1 MISGRALILAVGLL
15 LPACDPAAVRAGVAD
30 RAAQPVVVNVLVN
43 QYPRPQAEVA
53 TECVLA
59 NAAPAE
65 TEQLARDLGTR
76 AGTSTVAT
84 IRSIA
89 DRPGSVQCLAARG
102 LAPVAVVP

>member
-1 MISGRALILAVGLL
+1 M
-15 LPACDPAAVRAGVAD
+15 RAGVAG
-30 RAAQPVVVNVLVN
+30 RAAQSVVVNVLVN

-65 TEQLARDLGTR
+65 TEQLARDVGTR

-84 IRSIA
+84 IRAIA
-89 DRPGSVQCLAARG
+89 DRPGTLQCLASRG
-102 LAPVAVVP
+102 LAAVAVVP

>member
-1 MISGRALILAVGLL
+1 MRIAPAACLL
-15 LPACDPAAVRAGVAD
+15 LLAACDPAAMRAGVAD
-30 RAAQPVVVNVLVN
+30 RAAQSVVVNVLVN
-43 QYPRPQAEVA
+43 QYPRPGAEIA

-65 TEQLARDLGTR
+65 TDQLARDVGTR

-84 IRSIA
+84 IRGIA
-89 DRPGSVQCLAARG
+89 DRPGTLQCLAARG